1 MKYEEVK
8 RITNKLE
15 HELHG
20 QMRASGMGARDYI
33 DWYYDD
39 TKRDGPSPFDAMM
52 MIKRCLAEDLP
63 EPLSGSL

>member
-8 RITNKLE
+8 RIYGELE
-15 HELHG
+15 RELYG
-20 QMRASGMGARDYI
+20 QMRASGMSPRDYF

-39 TKRDGPSPFDAMM
+39 KNRTGPSPFDAMM

-63 EPLSGSL
+63 APRSGSL